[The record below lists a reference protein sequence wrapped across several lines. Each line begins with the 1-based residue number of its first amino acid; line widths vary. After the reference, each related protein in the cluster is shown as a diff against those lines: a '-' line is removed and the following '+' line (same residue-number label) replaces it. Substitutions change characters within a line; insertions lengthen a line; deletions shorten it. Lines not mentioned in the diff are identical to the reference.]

1 MAARK
6 LTNKQV
12 AFLKAFKKHATN
24 ASKAC
29 DAVGIDRQ
37 TYYNWKSAN
46 SAFKQGC
53 EDTQES
59 MIDFA
64 ESMLYKNI
72 KDGKESSI
80 NFFLKTRGKSRGYV
94 EKQEIEHSGN
104 IITGVEVEFI
114 NSNDET

>member
-12 AFLKAFKKHATN
+12 AFLKAFRKHATN
-24 ASKAC
+24 ATKAC
-29 DAVGIDRQ
+29 EAVGISRQ
-37 TYYNWKSAN
+37 TYYDWMLTNLT
-46 SAFKQGC
+46 FKQGC
-53 EDTQES
+53 NDVQES

-64 ESMLYKNI
+64 ESMMYKNI

-94 EKQEIEHSGN
+94 EKQELDISGDALVNKIE
-104 IITGVEVEFI
+104 IEVITKK
-114 NSNDET
+114 